1 MIESPSQMGE
11 SVSRSTQAYGFTLA
25 GVDLLLDPSEDA
37 QFVADATVFP
47 LFLAPPR
54 VLGLIQVR
62 GQPVPVLDAAPPAR
76 GLAQRPSQ
84 VQVLVVG
91 DGFDAGALR
100 VDEPPRAVA
109 FAVSSSQQAQTHSG
123 VAPPPRPE
131 CLFAVALREAQL
143 DAAGRWWWR
152 FDAPS
157 LFRALALD

>member
-1 MIESPSQMGE
+1 MIDSPSQTRE
-11 SVSRSTQAYGFTLA
+11 SVSPPTQAYGFTLA
-25 GVDLLLDPSEDA
+25 GVDLLLDPTEHA

-47 LFLAPPR
+47 LFFAPPR

-76 GLAQRPSQ
+76 VLAQRPTQ

-100 VDEPPRAVA
+100 VEDPPRAVEL
-109 FAVSSSQQAQTHSG
+109 AVSSGQQAHSG
-123 VAPPPRPE
+123 VVPPSSPE
-131 CLFAVALREAQL
+131 CLFAGALREPQL
-143 DAAGRWWWR
+143 DAHGRWWWR